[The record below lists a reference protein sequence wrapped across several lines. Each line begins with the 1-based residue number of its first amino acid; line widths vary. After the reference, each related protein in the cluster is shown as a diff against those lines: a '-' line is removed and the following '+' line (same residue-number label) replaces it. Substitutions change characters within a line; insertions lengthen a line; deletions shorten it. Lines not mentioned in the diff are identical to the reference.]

1 MQKNLFYG
9 SLMDMLDSKD
19 PLVVLADT
27 IKWSKFE
34 DEFAQYYSKE
44 GRPAKPIRLMVGL
57 LLLKQ
62 LENLSDENVVIAW
75 KRNPYFQYFCGFSD
89 FQTALPCHSTD
100 LVYFRNRIGKKGFEF
115 IFKHKGYEYGTKAS
129 VVTTKNSG
137 IIVGVS
143 AHRENEHDSKTLK
156 LALENTISNLGSKTI
171 NEVICDRGYR
181 GSKQIIINNETVID
195 ISIPSNLQKKDTTKQ
210 INIKKEKFRR
220 RAAIEPI
227 IGHLKSDH
235 RMQRNYLKGFLG
247 DQINLLLAATAF
259 NLKKWMNIYF
269 YAFFTGNLSLLKEA
283 YQQLQHQKELIMFL
297 LQLKI
302 TMKFSNLDY

>member
-1 MQKNLFYG
+1 MK
-9 SLMDMLDSKD
+9 
-19 PLVVLADT
+19 
-27 IKWSKFE
+27 
-34 DEFAQYYSKE
+34 
-44 GRPAKPIRLMVGL
+44 
-57 LLLKQ
+57 
-62 LENLSDENVVIAW
+62 
-75 KRNPYFQYFCGFSD
+75 
-89 FQTALPCHSTD
+89 
-100 LVYFRNRIGKKGFEF
+100 
-115 IFKHKGYEYGTKAS
+115 
-129 VVTTKNSG
+129 
-137 IIVGVS
+137 
-143 AHRENEHDSKTLK
+143 
-156 LALENTISNLGSKTI
+156 
-171 NEVICDRGYR
+171 
-181 GSKQIIINNETVID
+181 TVID

>member
-1 MQKNLFYG
+1 MT
-9 SLMDMLDSKD
+9 
-19 PLVVLADT
+19 P
-27 IKWSKFE
+27 
-34 DEFAQYYSKE
+34 
-44 GRPAKPIRLMVGL
+44 
-57 LLLKQ
+57 
-62 LENLSDENVVIAW
+62 
-75 KRNPYFQYFCGFSD
+75 
-89 FQTALPCHSTD
+89 
-100 LVYFRNRIGKKGFEF
+100 
-115 IFKHKGYEYGTKAS
+115 
-129 VVTTKNSG
+129 
-137 IIVGVS
+137 
-143 AHRENEHDSKTLK
+143 
-156 LALENTISNLGSKTI
+156 
-171 NEVICDRGYR
+171 

>member
-1 MQKNLFYG
+1 MT
-9 SLMDMLDSKD
+9 
-19 PLVVLADT
+19 P
-27 IKWSKFE
+27 
-34 DEFAQYYSKE
+34 
-44 GRPAKPIRLMVGL
+44 
-57 LLLKQ
+57 
-62 LENLSDENVVIAW
+62 
-75 KRNPYFQYFCGFSD
+75 
-89 FQTALPCHSTD
+89 
-100 LVYFRNRIGKKGFEF
+100 
-115 IFKHKGYEYGTKAS
+115 
-129 VVTTKNSG
+129 
-137 IIVGVS
+137 
-143 AHRENEHDSKTLK
+143 
-156 LALENTISNLGSKTI
+156 
-171 NEVICDRGYR
+171 

-195 ISIPSNLQKKDTTKQ
+195 ISIPSNQQKKDTPEQ